1 LPGWSLYRRH
11 SRAIGS
17 FKAKNRTKHRK
28 QTRLAAAFPGG
39 GISGAHRIGR
49 LRGVFDP
56 QLLTNLKFVTV
67 LIVLQYFQWFKRL
80 FFIFMAQIYKGG
92 K

>member
-1 LPGWSLYRRH
+1 VGDWFLQSQ
-11 SRAIGS
+11 
-17 FKAKNRTKHRK
+17 K
-28 QTRLAAAFPGG
+28 QNKTSKTNQAGG
-39 GISGAHRIGR
+39 GFSGKGASGAHRIGR

-92 K
+92 